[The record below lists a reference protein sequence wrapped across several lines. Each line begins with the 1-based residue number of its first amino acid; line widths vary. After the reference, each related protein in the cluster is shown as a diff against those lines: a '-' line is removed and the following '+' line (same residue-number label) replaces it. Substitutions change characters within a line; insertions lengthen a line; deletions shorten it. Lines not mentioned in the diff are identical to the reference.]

1 MITVVIF
8 TLLSLRQVLLHGI
21 PYVVRGY
28 MNLLFSDNI
37 VEKTNPVEL
46 KKIAKNNRYRYA
58 LYVEL
63 AEKEGSNNI
72 YKILGAEVYDIRDDS
87 TIKLKCL

>member
-1 MITVVIF
+1 
-8 TLLSLRQVLLHGI
+8 
-21 PYVVRGY
+21 

-46 KKIAKNNRYRYA
+46 KKIAKNNRYRNA